1 MWLFLLNC
9 RSQENQVEPF
19 FITWK
24 SHWFP
29 SQIHRLQAS
38 VCCFFP
44 CVFSSVARAYGT
56 GAFDLWKFLKHG
68 VHLTLNLSTLG
79 VNLLYQDESSLCF
92 SGCENCEQEQGV
104 PVHALEALVWDF
116 QLNKR
121 SRKCLFWTNSYP
133 AGFMYKSE
141 PDMEL
146 FYSKTITKTNP
157 YYSLI
162 HHIG

>member
-19 FITWK
+19 FITRK

-29 SQIHRLQAS
+29 SQLHRLQAS

-44 CVFSSVARAYGT
+44 CVFISAGRAYGT

-116 QLNKR
+116 HSIKDHENAFSGLILILRVSCINQNQT
-121 SRKCLFWTNSYP
+121 WNS
-133 AGFMYKSE
+133 FTV
-141 PDMEL
+141 
-146 FYSKTITKTNP
+146 KTITKTNP